1 MNSIIIYYI
10 IKFVCSIILFTVPI
24 TLTWEEGL
32 LEEVMIFVTLDY
44 LVYVFLMGTIS
55 WLNCRWWLREID
67 QFTSV
72 PKGIINSYNGL
83 QWWR

>member
-55 WLNCRWWLREID
+55 WLNCR
-67 QFTSV
+67 
-72 PKGIINSYNGL
+72 
-83 QWWR
+83 